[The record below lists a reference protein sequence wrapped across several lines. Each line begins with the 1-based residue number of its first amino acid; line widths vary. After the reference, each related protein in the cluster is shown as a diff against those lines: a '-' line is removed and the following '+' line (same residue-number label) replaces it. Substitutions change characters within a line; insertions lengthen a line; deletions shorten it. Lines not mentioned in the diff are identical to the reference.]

1 MKTRNPINAWRVPSA
16 FTLIEL
22 LVVIAIIAIL
32 AGLLLPALARAK
44 EQAKRTAC
52 KNNIRQ
58 LTLGGIMYA
67 QDNQEKFANDGTEDP
82 RSLGSAYTEIMTNT
96 YKISRES
103 FYCPANTGWNANDL
117 WYFNG
122 GSSAVVGYFYFC
134 GYGPFND
141 AAKLGTYYPGGGA
154 LPGGDNLSAHLPVF
168 AMQTTDRPY
177 YNLMWTDMTS
187 KWQGT
192 YWRDEATKV
201 RRVNHFEKQTPVG
214 ANEGYTD
221 GHAEWVKFDRFS
233 KSRRMTANDVEIF
246 FYGNQPQ

>member
-1 MKTRNPINAWRVPSA
+1 MKTRNPINSWRVPSA

-141 AAKLGTYYPGGGA
+141 AAKLGTFPDT
-154 LPGGDNLSAHLPVF
+154 PSPTERPPHTLSIPH
-168 AMQTTDRPY
+168 
-177 YNLMWTDMTS
+177 
-187 KWQGT
+187 
-192 YWRDEATKV
+192 
-201 RRVNHFEKQTPVG
+201 
-214 ANEGYTD
+214 
-221 GHAEWVKFDRFS
+221 
-233 KSRRMTANDVEIF
+233 
-246 FYGNQPQ
+246 